1 MFKDVVLN
9 SRRIR
14 SQKYTYLP
22 DGIPEHIY
30 SFPEEYKLKDC
41 GKWIHYTSKNYPL
54 FGNRYPSTQKWAVVT
69 HIIML
74 ICFPSCYGNQ
84 S

>member
-41 GKWIHYTSKNYPL
+41 GKWIHYTSKN
-54 FGNRYPSTQKWAVVT
+54 
-69 HIIML
+69 
-74 ICFPSCYGNQ
+74 
-84 S
+84 

>member
-1 MFKDVVLN
+1 MSCLSVCILFCLYVGHFFLTFILQRDLDMFKDVVLN

-41 GKWIHYTSKNYPL
+41 GK
-54 FGNRYPSTQKWAVVT
+54 
-69 HIIML
+69 
-74 ICFPSCYGNQ
+74 
-84 S
+84 